1 MVWEWGEDTL
11 AVSIR
16 SLRRVLEETSLVAGL
31 NFDGRGL
38 EHLAT
43 HDSECLAWMREACSG
58 AFKKLEIWGGTYTQ
72 PYGHMIGHESN
83 VRQRVW
89 GVRAF
94 ERLLGERPTV
104 FAEEEFDVFPQL
116 PQLLALLGYRAALL
130 FPQHTWHTPT
140 IPEETEPVVL
150 WASPDGS
157 SVPTV
162 PYSRRC
168 LMRGIPTALD
178 RLQDPLMQEED
189 ALLITW
195 LEVLDKPNWM
205 WRTEFVLPYLRSL
218 LDNPNGAEVAPTG
231 LRDYVEERAEGAP
244 LRQYALNET
253 FHGISVG
260 KNGDAL
266 PALWRRAEDALLTA
280 EHLAA
285 WSSLLGR
292 PYPQFDSYPEW
303 QLNEAWRMLMQ
314 AQGHDAYE
322 CEGLTHRV
330 GRRYAQM
337 AIMLARDVLSRCR
350 AHLRHKAGITTED
363 APSPQTSKSPYRI
376 NDDGTISDDSGL
388 IVLFGLPI
396 GWSAASPP
404 TSPVGGMARTNLR
417 SALGTGVLKT
427 TFDKPGM
434 VKFLLTLDFER
445 LPEAG
450 VLNGV
455 RLPVRL
461 AAPVTRYLVDSPFA
475 VLDADPR
482 GKWLHR
488 QPSNDWL
495 TSEQWEEWIE
505 RPITFLNFV
514 SMQSDRGE
522 ILFVS
527 RQNTLALAVD
537 DGMDVVLFVRDAWD
551 EEAVDRRATI
561 EFAIAKVPPNATNL
575 ARLLLAAR
583 AFHDD
588 LNPSIATREGRSF
601 LSLSGN
607 VWLTCVRKVGEWLE
621 VRFFE
626 TEGAPGVATLRFP
639 WVVEKAHAVKLLGEP
654 IDSVPMTVEGSS
666 LEVELRPYQIV
677 TLNLLFEERRTEYPD
692 IDSYREVWVG

>member
-11 AVSIR
+11 AASIR
-16 SLRRVLEETSLVAGL
+16 SLRRVLEETQLVAGL

-43 HDSECLAWMREACSG
+43 LSPECLAWIRELSSTSPEQ
-58 AFKKLEIWGGTYTQ
+58 LEIWGGTYTQ

-83 VRQRVW
+83 IRQRVS
-89 GVRAF
+89 GVRCV

-104 FAEEEFDVFPQL
+104 FAEEEFDLFPQL

-140 IPEETEPVVL
+140 IPEETEPVVR

-157 SVPTV
+157 CIPTV

-168 LMRGIPTALD
+168 LMRGIPTALE

-205 WRTEFVLPYLRSL
+205 WRTEFVLPYLRAL
-218 LDNPNGAEVAPTG
+218 LDNPNGAEVAPTR

-266 PALWRRAEDALLTA
+266 PALWRRAEDALLAA

-292 PYPQFDSYPEW
+292 PYPQFDAYPEW

-330 GRRYAQM
+330 GRRYAQS
-337 AIMLARDVLSRCR
+337 AIMLARDVLARCAR
-350 AHLRHKAGITTED
+350 HLRRRGDLPPEEGGSKAPNEWSVRVEQDGQVADTGLLL
-363 APSPQTSKSPYRI
+363 PVGMPQ
-376 NDDGTISDDSGL
+376 
-388 IVLFGLPI
+388 
-396 GWSAASPP
+396 GWRAAAAP
-404 TSPVGGMARTNLR
+404 TSPVGGMARTDLR
-417 SALGTGVLKT
+417 SELGTGVLKT

-445 LPEAG
+445 LLEAG

-461 AAPVTRYLVDSPFA
+461 ARPVARYLVDSPFA
-475 VLDADPR
+475 VLDADPKGR
-482 GKWLHR
+482 WLHR
-488 QPSNDWL
+488 QPSGDWL

-505 RPITFLNFV
+505 RPLTFLNFV
-514 SMQSDRGE
+514 SMQAETGE
-522 ILFVS
+522 VLFVS
-527 RQNTLALAVD
+527 RQNTLALATEN
-537 DGMDVVLFVRDAWD
+537 GMDVVLFVRDAWD
-551 EEAVDRRATI
+551 EESVDRRVTT
-561 EFAIAKVPPNATNL
+561 EFAIATLSEGATNL
-575 ARLLLAAR
+575 DRLLLAAR
-583 AFHDD
+583 AFCDELH
-588 LNPSIATREGRSF
+588 PSLAARDGRSF
-601 LSLSGN
+601 LSISGN
-607 VWLTCVRKVGEWLE
+607 AWLTCIRKAGEWLE
-621 VRFFE
+621 VRLFE
-626 TEGAPGVATLRFP
+626 TEGAASVVTLRFP
-639 WVVEKAHAVKLLGEP
+639 WVVEKAHAVNLLGEP
-654 IDSVPMTVEGSS
+654 LDTPAVTVRGESV
-666 LEVELRPYQIV
+666 EVELGPRQIA
-677 TLNLLFEERRTEYPD
+677 TLQFLFEGRRTEYPD
-692 IDSYREVWVG
+692 LDSHRSVWVG